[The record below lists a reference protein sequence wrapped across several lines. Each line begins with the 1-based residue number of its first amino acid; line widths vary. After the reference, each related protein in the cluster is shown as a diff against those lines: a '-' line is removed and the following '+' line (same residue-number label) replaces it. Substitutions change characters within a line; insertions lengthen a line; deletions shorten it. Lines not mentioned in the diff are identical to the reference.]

1 MDAPL
6 DRRRPRVAICCQG
19 GGSQTAFTAGALTA
33 LLQEGAQEDFNIV
46 TLTGTSGG
54 AICASLVWYGLRR
67 GDPAPWERLVEFWA
81 ANTAQTL
88 PEQVFNDAM
97 VATLRTVSRGH
108 LPVLQTSPAAPMMQ
122 FVTALTGMMMRPEFV
137 DLRLLLE
144 RSIDFDEV
152 AAWAPDARPNLLM
165 GAVDILAGQLRVFS
179 SRLDRFTVGHI
190 LASCAV
196 PNIFPAVALEG
207 SAFWDGLFS
216 DNPPISETIK
226 SRFVGE
232 AGIPDEIWVIKI
244 NPTRAAQVPTAPE
257 EIGDR
262 RNQLIG
268 NMSLFQQLH
277 AIDLLCELHAMDAF
291 RPEFLSKL
299 DLDHTVRLPRGF
311 DSDPHRPWHIP
322 FIEMSPALQGTL
334 DYESKL
340 DRNPR
345 NISTLME
352 DGAQQARA
360 FLEMRRA
367 ERGRRDPPG

>member
-1 MDAPL
+1 MDRTPTP
-6 DRRRPRVAICCQG
+6 RRPRVAICCQG
-19 GGSQTAFTAGALTA
+19 GGSQTAFTAGALKA
-33 LLQEGAQEDFNIV
+33 LLEAGVHEDFNIV

-54 AICASLVWYGLRR
+54 AICASLVWYALRR
-67 GDPAPWERLVEFWA
+67 GDPDPWTRLEQFWQ

-88 PEQVFNDAM
+88 TEQMFNDAM
-97 VATLRTVSRGH
+97 VSTLRTVSRGH
-108 LPVLQTSPAAPMMQ
+108 LPVLQTSPSTPMMQ
-122 FVTALTGMMMRPEFV
+122 WLTGLTGMMMRPEFV

-144 RSIDFDEV
+144 RYIDFDEV
-152 AAWAPDARPNLLM
+152 ARWGVGEDAPNLLM

-179 SRLDRFTVGHI
+179 SRLDAYRPEHI

-196 PNIFPAVALEG
+196 PSIFPAVQLEN

-216 DNPPISETIK
+216 DNPPIAETIK
-226 SRFVGE
+226 RRHVGVE
-232 AGIPDEIWVIKI
+232 NVPDEIWVIKI
-244 NPTRAAQVPTAPE
+244 NPTRIAEVPVAPE

-277 AIDLLCELHAMDAF
+277 AIDLLCELHALDAF
-291 RPEFLSKL
+291 RPEFIAKL

-311 DSDPHRPWHIP
+311 DEDPLRPWHIP
-322 FIEMSPALQGTL
+322 FIEMSPQLQRTL

-345 NISTLME
+345 NISVLME
-352 DGAQQARA
+352 DGARQALA
-360 FLEMRRA
+360 FLDARKA
-367 ERGRRDPPG
+367 AG